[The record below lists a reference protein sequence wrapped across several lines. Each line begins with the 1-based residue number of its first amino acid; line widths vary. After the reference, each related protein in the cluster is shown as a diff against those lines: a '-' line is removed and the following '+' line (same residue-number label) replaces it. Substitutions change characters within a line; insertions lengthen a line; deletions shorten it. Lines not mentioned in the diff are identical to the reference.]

1 MHQPRRL
8 RRRVG
13 GANVHVGQFAARESA
28 QCTVAIG
35 IDTTVST
42 SPRSRT
48 PLPHHAVLHVEH
60 ELALDEEVIGGTTDG
75 ACSTPT
81 LCLLSRVDWTQVAA
95 STVPS
100 APGPN

>member
-1 MHQPRRL
+1 VHQPRRL

-13 GANVHVGQFAARESA
+13 GANVHVGQFASRESA
-28 QCTVAIG
+28 QCIVAIG

-60 ELALDEEVIGGTTDG
+60 ELALDEEVIGGTTRR
-75 ACSTPT
+75 
-81 LCLLSRVDWTQVAA
+81 RVLDTDA
-95 STVPS
+95 VPAVS
-100 APGPN
+100 C